1 MKNKIKYDMDAVLKA
16 RDFFEAMNEA
26 KKAMKEYDECDGPD
40 SNFRRVPE
48 SIQRRYYQSME
59 TFGKFLAW
67 TSKQIP
73 LYWSYEK

>member
-1 MKNKIKYDMDAVLKA
+1 
-16 RDFFEAMNEA
+16 
-26 KKAMKEYDECDGPD
+26 
-40 SNFRRVPE
+40 VPE